1 MFTRSI
7 LTAFTF
13 AFAILAAFAA
23 CTSSSPQQLDSF
35 ESAVDGGGQQECE
48 DNGGIWV
55 AGIGCFTESC
65 EASCAAAGSTCGS
78 VPQLGSPGTQCCCV
92 GSCPGQAGACA
103 ACVNSGGSWS
113 GGGPGLCAIVIEP
126 GPIVHDL

>member
-7 LTAFTF
+7 LI
-13 AFAILAAFAA
+13 AFAYTILAAFAA
-23 CTSSSPQQLDSF
+23 CTSSSDPQLDSF
-35 ESAVDGGGQQECE
+35 ESALDGGEPECTA
-48 DNGGIWV
+48 NGGIWV
-55 AGIGCFTESC
+55 EGIGCFTGAC

-103 ACVNSGGSWS
+103 ACVNDGGTWS
-113 GGGPGLCAIVIEP
+113 GGGPGLCAITEEP
-126 GPIVHDL
+126 GPIVRDL